1 MVSPSAFRIPLDE
14 LVFRASRSGGPGGQH
29 VNTSSTRAE
38 VRWNVRESQ
47 ALNEAQRLW
56 LLQRLRGRLD
66 SRGWLRVVESR
77 TRTQTRNREAATE
90 RLLQLVARALE
101 RPKPRK
107 RSVVPG
113 TERARRVAEKRKRGE
128 VKRLRQPVRDDE

>member
-1 MVSPSAFRIPLDE
+1 M
-14 LVFRASRSGGPGGQH
+14 
-29 VNTSSTRAE
+29 NTSSTRAE

-77 TRTQTRNREAATE
+77 TRSQTRNREAATA
-90 RLLQLVARALE
+90 RLLHLVARALE

-113 TERARRVAEKRKRGE
+113 IERARRVAEKRKRGE